1 MPAYRIYNLLAQ
13 GHVAG
18 PAAILIRESDAD
30 VIRSVESPV
39 ARHDVEI
46 LEGAR
51 LVARLR
57 RRG

>member
-1 MPAYRIYNLLAQ
+1 MPAYRIYNLLPQ

-30 VIRSVESPV
+30 VIRGFESPV